1 MRVSVDEK
9 KCEGHGE
16 CVLIAPE
23 VFEIDE
29 DELVSR
35 VLQPEPDESKHAAVR
50 DAEMMC
56 PMGAIRVEG

>member
-16 CVLIAPE
+16 CVLIAPD

-35 VLQPEPDESKHAAVR
+35 VLQPEPDESKQAAVR